1 MLLCVVHDETLCC
14 LPISISISFLLLP
27 SSFLNTHPYITHNT
41 KKVGG
46 DDEEQTMTSASYFD
60 QKYSHIKITNP
71 PMLLYTE
78 HRVKY
83 EEYDDHI
90 FQIVE
95 RRKKGYNVHTTTTA
109 SSTSGGSRRGSPTTS
124 NIKKNSKLL
133 ESKFKARRDKR
144 KNSINKG
151 NKRKDDENVVPLAK
165 SSSVSAD
172 SVTDPMLAAAVC

>member
-1 MLLCVVHDETLCC
+1 
-14 LPISISISFLLLP
+14 
-27 SSFLNTHPYITHNT
+27 
-41 KKVGG
+41 
-46 DDEEQTMTSASYFD
+46 
-60 QKYSHIKITNP
+60 
-71 PMLLYTE
+71 MLLYTE

-95 RRKKGYNVHTTTTA
+95 RRKRGYNVHTTTIA
-109 SSTSGGSRRGSPTTS
+109 SSTASNGRWRGSSPTTS
-124 NIKKNSKLL
+124 NIVLKKNSKLL

-144 KNSINKG
+144 IKNGINKG
-151 NKRKDDENVVPLAK
+151 GCNKRNNDENVVPLAK

>member
-1 MLLCVVHDETLCC
+1 
-14 LPISISISFLLLP
+14 
-27 SSFLNTHPYITHNT
+27 
-41 KKVGG
+41 
-46 DDEEQTMTSASYFD
+46 MTSASYFD

-83 EEYDDHI
+83 EDYDDHI

-95 RRKKGYNVHTTTTA
+95 RRKRGYNVHTTTTA
-109 SSTSGGSRRGSPTTS
+109 GSSNGSRRGSSPTTRL
-124 NIKKNSKLL
+124 KKNSKLL

-172 SVTDPMLAAAVC
+172 SVTDPVLAAAVC

>member
-1 MLLCVVHDETLCC
+1 
-14 LPISISISFLLLP
+14 
-27 SSFLNTHPYITHNT
+27 
-41 KKVGG
+41 
-46 DDEEQTMTSASYFD
+46 MTSASYFD

-95 RRKKGYNVHTTTTA
+95 RRKRGYNVHTTA
-109 SSTSGGSRRGSPTTS
+109 SSTASNGGRRGSLPTTS
-124 NIKKNSKLL
+124 FVLKKNSKLL

-172 SVTDPMLAAAVC
+172 SVTDPVLAAAVC

>member
-1 MLLCVVHDETLCC
+1 MLL
-14 LPISISISFLLLP
+14 SFLH
-27 SSFLNTHPYITHNT
+27 THIHIHTY
-41 KKVGG
+41 KVGG

-83 EEYDDHI
+83 EEFDDHI
-90 FQIVE
+90 FQIVD
-95 RRKKGYNVHTTTTA
+95 RRNRGYNVHTTTTG
-109 SSTSGGSRRGSPTTS
+109 SRGRGGGSSPTQGS
-124 NIKKNSKLL
+124 NIVLKKNSKLL

-144 KNSINKG
+144 KNSLSKG
-151 NKRKDDENVVPLAK
+151 GYNKRNDDENVVPLAK

-172 SVTDPMLAAAVC
+172 SVTDPALAAAVC